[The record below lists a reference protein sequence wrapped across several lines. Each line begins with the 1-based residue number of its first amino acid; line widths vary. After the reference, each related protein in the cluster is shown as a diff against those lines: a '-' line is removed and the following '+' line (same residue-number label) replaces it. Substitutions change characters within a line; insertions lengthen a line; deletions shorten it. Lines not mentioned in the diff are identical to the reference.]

1 MAVGMITDTRAG
13 RNSLATSRPEVTLPR
28 IQSMMVVTSPM
39 GEKAP
44 PLLAAMTITLAKI
57 HRSFC
62 PLIIRRS
69 SMIIM
74 IVVVMLSSTADIK
87 KVMIDSNQSS
97 LRLLR
102 VLMWSVM
109 TWNPPCRSISSTM
122 VMAPIRKKRIS
133 LVSPSCSISCV
144 PIWAS
149 LPSRLNTV
157 HNAPHIS
164 RAIAALSMRNLCSS
178 AMQRYPNTKIRIMV
192 IIISYCIELSILS
205 MESKRRNPC
214 AVVRVSGDLD
224 PNLPLSV
231 EFFLLPRPF
240 AEDFF

>member
-62 PLIIRRS
+62 SLIIRRS

-74 IVVVMLSSTADIK
+74 IVVVMLSSTADMK
-87 KVMIDSNQSS
+87 KAMIESSQSS
-97 LRLLR
+97 LHLLR

-109 TWNPPCRSISSTM
+109 T
-122 VMAPIRKKRIS
+122 
-133 LVSPSCSISCV
+133 
-144 PIWAS
+144 
-149 LPSRLNTV
+149 
-157 HNAPHIS
+157 
-164 RAIAALSMRNLCSS
+164 
-178 AMQRYPNTKIRIMV
+178 
-192 IIISYCIELSILS
+192 
-205 MESKRRNPC
+205 
-214 AVVRVSGDLD
+214 
-224 PNLPLSV
+224 
-231 EFFLLPRPF
+231 
-240 AEDFF
+240 

>member
-44 PLLAAMTITLAKI
+44 PLLAAMTMTLAKI

-87 KVMIDSNQSS
+87 KVMIDSLS
-97 LRLLR
+97 L
-102 VLMWSVM
+102 
-109 TWNPPCRSISSTM
+109 I
-122 VMAPIRKKRIS
+122 
-133 LVSPSCSISCV
+133 
-144 PIWAS
+144 
-149 LPSRLNTV
+149 
-157 HNAPHIS
+157 HI
-164 RAIAALSMRNLCSS
+164 
-178 AMQRYPNTKIRIMV
+178 
-192 IIISYCIELSILS
+192 
-205 MESKRRNPC
+205 
-214 AVVRVSGDLD
+214 
-224 PNLPLSV
+224 
-231 EFFLLPRPF
+231 
-240 AEDFF
+240 